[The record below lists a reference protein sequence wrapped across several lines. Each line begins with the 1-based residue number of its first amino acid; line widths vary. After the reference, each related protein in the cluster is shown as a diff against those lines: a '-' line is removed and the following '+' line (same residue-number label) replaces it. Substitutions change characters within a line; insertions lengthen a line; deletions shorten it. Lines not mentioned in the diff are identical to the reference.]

1 VFDIIWNW
9 TDQPFVSVF
18 FIGTYIVNFFI
29 SLIIIFVERKN
40 PAATIAWI
48 MILFLI
54 PIGGIVLY
62 IFLSQNIARKK
73 IFKLTK
79 DEEWLTTNSL
89 EKQNADIQ
97 NGSFVYSNHVAKL
110 WRDLIRLN
118 QIYGRA
124 YYTQDNQVEIIADGN
139 QLFQRMLEDIKGA
152 KEKINVMF
160 FILRNDAI
168 GKAFVDAL
176 TDKAK
181 SGVEVRLLVD
191 ALGSRFVNHGMLNQ
205 FIQAGGKYALFFPAE
220 IKIINRRLNYRNH
233 RKLMIIDDAVGY
245 VGGFNVAKEYL
256 GMKKKFGYWRD
267 THLRIVGGSVQDMNY
282 RFLQDWRF
290 ASKEQLDLSKVFF
303 EPTKAAGATG
313 VQIVSCGPDS
323 DRQEI
328 KRAFMKMITSATKN
342 IFIQTPYFVPD
353 QSILE
358 SLKMASQS
366 GVDVR
371 IMIPCMPDHM
381 FVYWATYSFIG
392 EMLKDGVR
400 VYIYE
405 NGFLHAKT
413 IAVDGE
419 VCSVGSA
426 NFDNRSFKLNFEANA
441 FMFDANV
448 TKELEKVFKEDL
460 KQCRQLT
467 WKEYLARPIS
477 IRIKEAFSRLLS
489 DFL

>member
-1 VFDIIWNW
+1 VFEIIRNW
-9 TDQPFVSVF
+9 TDQPFVSYF
-18 FIGTYIVNFFI
+18 FIGTYIVNFVI
-29 SLIIIFVERKN
+29 SLLIIFVERKN
-40 PAATIAWI
+40 PSATIAWI

-62 IFLSQNIARKK
+62 VFLSQNIARKK

-97 NGSFVYSNHVAKL
+97 NGSFVFTTHESKL

-124 YYTQDNQVEIIADGN
+124 YFTQDNHVEILADGN
-139 QLFQRMLEDIKGA
+139 QLFAQLLKDIKEA
-152 KEKINVMF
+152 KETINVMF
-160 FILRNDAI
+160 FILKNDVV

-176 TDKAK
+176 TEKAK
-181 SGVEVRLLVD
+181 KGVEVRLLVD

-233 RKLMIIDDAVGY
+233 RKLVVIDDKIGY
-245 VGGFNVAKEYL
+245 VGGFNIAKEYL

-267 THLRIVGGSVQDMNY
+267 THLRIEGGSVQDMNY

-290 ASKEQLDLSKVFF
+290 ASKEQLDLSKIFF
-303 EPTKAAGATG
+303 EPAKAIGTTG

-323 DRQEI
+323 DKQEV
-328 KRAFMKMITSATKN
+328 KRAFMKMITSARKN
-342 IFIQTPYFVPD
+342 IYIQTPYFVPD

-371 IMIPCMPDHM
+371 IMIPCKPDHM

-392 EMLKDGVR
+392 EMLKDGAR

-413 IAVDGE
+413 ITVDGE
-419 VCSVGSA
+419 VSSVGSS

-441 FMFDANV
+441 FLYDGHV
-448 TKELEKVFKEDL
+448 TKELDKIFKEDM

-467 WKEYLARPIS
+467 WKEYLARPIG
-477 IRIKEAFSRLLS
+477 IRLKEAFSRLLS

>member
-1 VFDIIWNW
+1 MIEIIQSW
-9 TDQPFVSVF
+9 TGHPFVSYF

-29 SLIIIFVERKN
+29 SLAIIFVERKN

-54 PIGGIVLY
+54 PIGGIILY
-62 IFLSQNIARKK
+62 VFLSQNIARKK

-79 DEEWLTTNSL
+79 DEESVVTNSL

-97 NGSFVYSNHVAKL
+97 NGSFVFTTHEAKR

-124 YYTQDNQVEIIADGN
+124 YYTQDNHVEILADGN
-139 QLFQRMLEDIKGA
+139 LMFQRLLEDIGQA
-152 KEKINVMF
+152 KETINIMF
-160 FILRNDAI
+160 FILKNDMVGRAL
-168 GKAFVDAL
+168 VDAL
-176 TDKAK
+176 TKKAAE
-181 SGVEVRLLVD
+181 GIEVRLLVD
-191 ALGSRFVNHGMLNQ
+191 ALGSRFVTPAMLKD
-205 FIQAGGKYALFFPAE
+205 FTAAGGRYALFFPPM
-220 IKIINRRLNYRNH
+220 IKIINKRLNYRNH
-233 RKLMIIDDAVGY
+233 RKLVVIDDQIGY
-245 VGGFNVAKEYL
+245 VGGFNIAKEYL
-256 GMKKKFGYWRD
+256 GLKKKFGYWRD
-267 THLRIVGGSVQDMNY
+267 THIRVEGGSVQDMNY
-282 RFLQDWRF
+282 RFLLDWRF
-290 ASKEQLDLSKVFF
+290 ASKERMDLSKAFF
-303 EPTKAAGATG
+303 EPATSAGSIG
-313 VQIVSCGPDS
+313 MQIVSCGPDS
-323 DRQEI
+323 DRQEV
-328 KRAFMKMITSATKN
+328 KRAFMKMITSADKN

-358 SLKMASQS
+358 SLKMASLS

-371 IMIPCMPDHM
+371 IMIPCKPDHL

-413 IAVDGE
+413 MTVDGE
-419 VCSVGSA
+419 VCTVGST
-426 NFDNRSFKLNFEANA
+426 NFDIRSFKLNFESNG
-441 FMFDANV
+441 FMYDAHI
-448 TKELEKVFKEDL
+448 TKELDKIFKEDM

-467 WKEYLARPIS
+467 WKEYLNRPIS
-477 IRIKEAFSRLLS
+477 IKLKEAFSRLLA

>member
-1 VFDIIWNW
+1 MFEIIRNW
-9 TDQPFVSVF
+9 TDQPWISYF

-29 SLIIIFVERKN
+29 SLLIIFVERKN
-40 PAATIAWI
+40 PAATLAWI

-73 IFKLTK
+73 IFRLTK

-89 EKQNADIQ
+89 EKQNAEIQ
-97 NGSFVYSNHVAKL
+97 NRSFAFTNHESKL

-124 YYTQDNQVEIIADGN
+124 YFTQDNSVQIITDGTL
-139 QLFQRMLEDIKGA
+139 LFQELLRDIENA
-152 KEKINVMF
+152 KESINVMS
-160 FILRNDAI
+160 FILRNDAV

-176 TDKAK
+176 TEKAK

-191 ALGSRFVNHGMLNQ
+191 ALGSRVVNHGMMRQ
-205 FIQAGGKYALFFPAE
+205 YIEAGGKYALFFPAE

-233 RKLMIIDDAVGY
+233 RKLVIIDDSIGY
-245 VGGFNVAKEYL
+245 VGGFNIAKEYL
-256 GMKKKFGYWRD
+256 GLKKKFGYWRD
-267 THLRIVGGSVQDMNY
+267 THLRIIGGSVQDMNH
-282 RFLQDWRF
+282 RFLMDWRF
-290 ASKEQLDLSKVFF
+290 ASKEQMDISNIFF
-303 EPTKAAGATG
+303 EPPDTAGTTG
-313 VQIVSCGPDS
+313 IQIVACGPDS
-323 DRQEI
+323 DRQEV

-358 SLKMASQS
+358 SLKMAAQS

-371 IMIPCMPDHM
+371 IMIPCKPDHM

-413 IAVDGE
+413 ITVDGE

-441 FMFDANV
+441 FLFDAHV
-448 TKELEKVFKEDL
+448 TKELEKIYKEDM
-460 KQCRQLT
+460 KHCRQLT
-467 WKEYLARPIS
+467 WKEYLARPTK

>member
-1 VFDIIWNW
+1 MFEFVWNW
-9 TDQPFVSVF
+9 TDQPFVSTF
-18 FIGTYIVNFFI
+18 FIFTYVVNFFI
-29 SLIIIFVERKN
+29 SLLIIFVERKN
-40 PAATIAWI
+40 PSATIAWI

-54 PIGGIVLY
+54 PIGGIILY
-62 IFLSQNIARKK
+62 VFLSQNIARKK
-73 IFKLTK
+73 IFRLTK

-97 NGSFVYSNHVAKL
+97 NGSFVFTTHESKL

-124 YYTQDNQVEIIADGN
+124 YFTQDNHVDIIADGN
-139 QLFQRMLEDIKGA
+139 QLFAQLLKDIRSA
-152 KEKINVMF
+152 QESINVMF
-160 FILRNDAI
+160 FILRNDAV

-176 TDKAK
+176 TERAK

-191 ALGSRFVNHGMLNQ
+191 ALGSRFVNHGMLSQ

-233 RKLMIIDDAVGY
+233 RKLVIIDDKIGF
-245 VGGFNVAKEYL
+245 VGGFNIAKEYL

-267 THLRIVGGSVQDMNY
+267 THLRIEGGSVQDMNY

-290 ASKEQLDLSKVFF
+290 ASKEPLDLSKIFF
-303 EPTKAAGATG
+303 EPAKAAGSTG

-323 DRQEI
+323 DKQEV
-328 KRAFMKMITSATKN
+328 KRAFMKMITSAQKN
-342 IFIQTPYFVPD
+342 IYIQTPYFVPD

-413 IAVDGE
+413 ITVDGE

-441 FMFDANV
+441 FLFDGHV
-448 TKELEKVFKEDL
+448 TKELEKIFKEDL

-467 WKEYLARPIS
+467 WKEYLARPTR
-477 IRIKEAFSRLLS
+477 IRLKEAFSRLLS